1 MNLFNPFRAS
11 PKGCCD
17 PVLDTPP
24 MADTADGSYTIA
36 IVGNPN
42 CGKTTLFN
50 ELTGARQ
57 KVGNWPGVT
66 VDRKAGRFKD
76 DGHIV
81 SVVDLPGIYSLA
93 VIPGTDALDERI
105 GRDYILSGEP
115 DVIVDIVDATNLER
129 HLYLTAQLLEMRVP
143 VVVALNMMDVARQ
156 LGIDIDAKALSK
168 RLGCPVV
175 PITAALG
182 RGIDDLKAAVRDTV
196 KNAVLP
202 SQRPD
207 YGPVVEPALA
217 RLIKVAGG
225 IAEQN
230 GLDSRWLAIK
240 LLEGEGIARRLTQ
253 GKADLMLSSLAAE
266 FEEIGAEDPDI
277 MIADG
282 RFGFAHQ
289 AAQEVVHQRGRVTR
303 TLSDKIDNV
312 VLHRWAGPAI
322 FFGIIYL
329 MFMFTI
335 NLGGAFIDFFD
346 IAFGTVFV
354 DGTAAA
360 LGAIGAP
367 VWLTVLLAEGVGG
380 GIQIVATFIP
390 IIGFLYLFLSVLEDS
405 GYMARAAFLTDRFM
419 RAVGLPGKAF
429 VPLIVGFG
437 CNVPAIMAARTL
449 DQARD
454 RIVTVLMAPFMSCGA
469 RLAVYALFAAAFFP
483 SGGQNIVFLLYIIG
497 IAAAVITGVIVKR
510 TLLMGEATPFIMELP
525 AYHIP
530 RPRGVLINAWNR
542 LKSFVFGAGKVIV
555 VVVIALSFLN
565 SLGTDGSFGNQDSK
579 NSSLSAIGRAI
590 VPVFEPMGIEDD
602 NWPATVGI
610 FTGVFA
616 KEAVVGT
623 LDALYSGL
631 AAEEAIASGEAA
643 AEEEPYDL
651 LAGLGEAVMSVP
663 ENLGGIGDFLLD
675 PLGLNI
681 GDVGSVD
688 TAAEEQGVST
698 GTFGA
703 MSDRFDGSAGA
714 FAYLLFVLLYTP
726 CVAAI
731 GAVVREIGGRW
742 ATFVSL
748 WTFGFAWIAAVG
760 TYQVARFTQ
769 NPTGAIMWLGA
780 IAIGVIGVI
789 TAMRFYGRAV
799 EARLALRASAQTG
812 AEGAA

>member
-1 MNLFNPFRAS
+1 MNLFNPFRAA
-11 PKGCCD
+11 KKNCCD
-17 PVLDTPP
+17 PAIDTPP
-24 MADTADGSYTIA
+24 LVDVADGSYTVA

-66 VDRKAGRFKD
+66 VDRKAGRFRD
-76 DGHIV
+76 DGHSI
-81 SVVDLPGIYSLA
+81 SVVDLPGVYSLA
-93 VIPGTDALDERI
+93 VIAGTDALDERI

-115 DVIVDIVDATNLER
+115 DVIVNIVDATNLER

-156 LGIDIDAKALSK
+156 LGIDIDIKALSK

-175 PITAALG
+175 PIVAALG
-182 RGIDDLKAAVRDTV
+182 RGIDPLKEALRDTV
-196 KNAVLP
+196 GKAILP
-202 SQRPD
+202 TQRPD

-230 GLDSRWLAIK
+230 GLDQRWLAIK

-253 GKADLMLSSLAAE
+253 GTADLLLSSLAAE
-266 FEEIGAEDPDI
+266 FERVGAEDPDI
-277 MIADG
+277 LIADG

-289 AAQEVVHQRGRVTR
+289 AAREVVHNRGHVTR
-303 TLSDKIDNV
+303 TLSDKIDRV

-346 IAFGTVFV
+346 IAFGTIFV
-354 DGTAAA
+354 DGTAAG
-360 LGAIGAP
+360 LTAIDAP
-367 VWLTVLLAEGVGG
+367 TWLTVLLAEGVGG

-497 IAAAVITGVIVKR
+497 IAAAVVTGVVVKR
-510 TLLMGEATPFIMELP
+510 TLLMGETMPFIMELP
-525 AYHIP
+525 AYHVP

-542 LKSFVFGAGKVIV
+542 LQSFVFGAGKVIV
-555 VVVIALSFLN
+555 VVVVALSFMN
-565 SLGTDGSFGNQDSK
+565 SFGTDGSFGNQDSEK
-579 NSSLSAIGRAI
+579 SSLSAVGRAI
-590 VPVFEPMGIEDD
+590 VPIFEPMGIEDD

-631 AAEEAIASGEAA
+631 AEEDAA
-643 AEEEPYDL
+643 ANGEPAAADDPYDL
-651 LAGLGEAVMSVP
+651 IAGLGEAVMSIP
-663 ENLGGIGDFLLD
+663 ENLSGIGDFLLD

-681 GDVGSVD
+681 GDVD
-688 TAAEEQGVST
+688 TIDAAAEEQGVST
-698 GTFGA
+698 DTFGA
-703 MSDRFDGSAGA
+703 MGARFDGSAGA
-714 FAYLLFVLLYTP
+714 FAYLLFILLYTP
-726 CVAAI
+726 CVAAL
-731 GAVVREIGGRW
+731 GAIVREIGGRW
-742 ATFVSL
+742 ATFVAF
-748 WTFGFAWIAAVG
+748 WTFGFAYAASVAS
-760 TYQVARFTQ
+760 YQVARFTQ
-769 NPTGAIMWLGA
+769 NPTGAIMWLGGIA
-780 IAIGVIGVI
+780 IAIVAVIAG
-789 TAMRFYGRAV
+789 MRLYGRAV
-799 EARLALRASAQTG
+799 EARLAMRGAGVETGSA
-812 AEGAA
+812 A